1 MVVAEKIPTALLPE
15 VEAALAWFHPDQSET
30 FEVTGI
36 ADPDLAVVDAGTR
49 VLHLVLCSGAR
60 CEQRSFRVKSLEG
73 SFEVSAAAATEWAI
87 AAGEV
92 VAELDPPPGPQ
103 RGWLDRAL
111 GEHAFVLLLFYRG
124 FW

>member
-1 MVVAEKIPTALLPE
+1 MVVNEKIPTALLPE
-15 VEAALAWFHPDQSET
+15 VEAALAWFNQTQPEA

-36 ADPDLAVVDAGTR
+36 VAPDLAAVGAENR
-49 VLHLVLCSGAR
+49 VLHLILCSGAR
-60 CEQRSFRVKSLEG
+60 CEQRSFRIKSLG
-73 SFEVSAAAATEWAI
+73 DSFEVSAAAATEGP
-87 AAGEV
+87 AASGDA
-92 VAELDPPPGPQ
+92 VAELDPPPGPR